1 MAKTYVLQRLLTRP
15 WRRAKTGITDAGGRA
30 DLEELKANRQH
41 CNCTGSGVFSQARD
55 NALWIIKANILNNLQ
70 GCLGWWLGEK

>member
-15 WRRAKTGITDAGGRA
+15 WRRVKTGVTDAGGRA

-41 CNCTGSGVFSQARD
+41 TNCTGTGVFSQARD
-55 NALWIIKANILNNLQ
+55 SNLWIINANILNNLQ
-70 GCLGWWLGEK
+70 DHVGWQRE